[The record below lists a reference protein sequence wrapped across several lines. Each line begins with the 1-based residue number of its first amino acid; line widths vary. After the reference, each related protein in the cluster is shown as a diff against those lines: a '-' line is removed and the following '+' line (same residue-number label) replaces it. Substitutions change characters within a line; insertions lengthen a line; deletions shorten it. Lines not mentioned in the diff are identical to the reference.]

1 MYTKQIFIYNKL
13 EYYTYSQKHEKRRP
27 TTTAAAAIT
36 TLYCTYN
43 FYSKHIC
50 TKQQRLVQRTMPEG
64 KFMYCIYKNVFYKT
78 YTKNYI
84 KLLIFSFFFH
94 LFEVQNVQSVFTK
107 KNIKK
112 KLEYI
117 YDVFGFF
124 ISLSFVVVYTRLN
137 TYNSYLRYF
146 D

>member
-84 KLLIFSFFFH
+84 KLLIFSFFFIC
-94 LFEVQNVQSVFTK
+94 LKYKTSKVYSPK
-107 KNIKK
+107 KTSRKNLNIFMTF
-112 KLEYI
+112 L
-117 YDVFGFF
+117 GF
-124 ISLSFVVVYTRLN
+124 SFL
-137 TYNSYLRYF
+137 
-146 D
+146 